1 MVFASPIFVFLFLP
15 VVLAVYFL
23 ARAPLRNGILLIGS
37 LFFYA
42 WGEPRLLAVMI
53 ASICANYAFGLAL
66 GRSEKRSGLVLAAA
80 TVFNLGLLGT
90 FKYRDFFVANL
101 NLLGFDL
108 ELRHLA
114 LPLGISFYT
123 FHSLSYLIDIYR
135 KRCEAQKSFFSLALY
150 ISFFPQLVAG
160 PIIRYHDIV
169 AQLAGRTVNLEGF
182 ASGVQRFILGLGK
195 KVLIANALGAV
206 ADEAFALSTGQL
218 TTGIA
223 WLGVV
228 CYTLQIYYDFSGY
241 SDMAI
246 GLARLF
252 GFDFLENFNFPYFA
266 TSVRDFWRRW
276 HISLSNWFR
285 DYLYI
290 PLGGNRV
297 GTARQCANL
306 LAVFFLC
313 GLWHGASW
321 TFVFWGLFHGA
332 FLALERT
339 RFGGWLARCPRPLQR
354 TYTLLVVGIGWV
366 FFRADRFD
374 HALQFLARMAGLG
387 AAPSGAYSLSM
398 MAGPEIWFILA
409 LGILF
414 SRPLPRLSGLLS
426 AGVRKEALVNA
437 LLLLIF
443 VLAVIRL
450 IASTYN
456 PFIYFRF

>member
-15 VVLAVYFL
+15 VVLALYFL
-23 ARAPLRNGILLIGS
+23 ARAPLRNGILLFAS
-37 LFFYA
+37 LVFYA
-42 WGEPRLLAVMI
+42 WGDPRLLGVMV

-66 GRSEKRSGLVLAAA
+66 GQSEKRPGFVLAAA
-80 TVFNLGLLGT
+80 IVFNLGLLGY

-101 NLLGFDL
+101 NLIGFDL
-108 ELRHLA
+108 EIGHLA

-135 KRCEAQKSFFSLALY
+135 KKCAAQKSFFSLALY
-150 ISFFPQLVAG
+150 LSFFPKLVAG
-160 PIIRYHDIV
+160 PIIRYHDISD
-169 AQLAGRTVNLEGF
+169 QLARRTVTLERF

-206 ADEAFALSTGQL
+206 ADEVFALASGHL
-218 TTGIA
+218 TAGIA
-223 WLGVV
+223 WLGAV
-228 CYTLQIYYDFSGY
+228 CYMLQIYYDFSGY

-252 GFDFLENFNFPYFA
+252 GFDFLENFDFPYFA

-285 DYLYI
+285 DYLYL

-297 GTARQCANL
+297 GKARQYANL
-306 LAVFFLC
+306 FAVFFLC

-321 TFVFWGLFHGA
+321 TFVFWGMFHGA

-339 RFGGWLARCPRPLQR
+339 RFGAWLDRCPRPLQR
-354 TYTLLVVGIGWV
+354 GYALLVVGIGWV
-366 FFRADRFD
+366 FFRADRFE
-374 HALQFLARMAGLG
+374 HALQFLVRMSGLG

-398 MAGPEIWFILA
+398 IAGPETWFILA
-409 LGILF
+409 LGVLF
-414 SRPLPRLSGLLS
+414 SQPLPRLSGLLS
-426 AGVRKEALVNA
+426 AGVRKEAQVNA
-437 LLLLIF
+437 ILLLVF